1 MVHTTSILK
10 KYEAHAEINIK
21 IYSVP
26 FDLSCKIAESVC
38 AAIEPEVK
46 LLNSSES
53 EKIEINSL
61 GTIVDIVI
69 HAKDIVSLRAV
80 VGSYL
85 RLVQTAYGCLCA

>member
-1 MVHTTSILK
+1 M
-10 KYEAHAEINIK
+10 
-21 IYSVP
+21 
-26 FDLSCKIAESVC
+26 C

-46 LLNSSES
+46 LLNSC
-53 EKIEINSL
+53 EKIEIKSL

-80 VGSYL
+80 VGSYM

>member
-1 MVHTTSILK
+1 MHTTSISK
-10 KYEAHAEINIK
+10 KYEAHAEIKIK
-21 IYSVP
+21 IHSVP

-38 AAIEPEVK
+38 VAMKPEVK
-46 LLNSSES
+46 LLNCC
-53 EKIEINSL
+53 EKIEIKSL

-80 VGSYL
+80 VSSYM

>member
-1 MVHTTSILK
+1 VVHTTSISK
-10 KYEAHAEINIK
+10 KYEAHAEIKIK
-21 IYSVP
+21 IHSVP

-46 LLNSSES
+46 LLNSSE
-53 EKIEINSL
+53 KIEIKSL
-61 GTIVDIVI
+61 GTIVNIVI

-80 VGSYL
+80 FGSYM

>member
-1 MVHTTSILK
+1 VVHTTSISK
-10 KYEAHAEINIK
+10 KYEAHAEIKIK
-21 IYSVP
+21 IHSVP
-26 FDLSCKIAESVC
+26 LDLSCKIAESVC

-46 LLNSSES
+46 LLNSSE
-53 EKIEINSL
+53 KIEIKSL

>member
-1 MVHTTSILK
+1 MVHTISISK
-10 KYEAHAEINIK
+10 KYEAHAEIKIK

-26 FDLSCKIAESVC
+26 FDLSCKIAESMC

-46 LLNSSES
+46 LLNSSE
-53 EKIEINSL
+53 KIEIKSL

-80 VGSYL
+80 VGSYM

>member
-1 MVHTTSILK
+1 MHTTSILK
-10 KYEAHAEINIK
+10 KYEAHAEIKIK
-21 IYSVP
+21 IHSVP

-46 LLNSSES
+46 LLNSSE
-53 EKIEINSL
+53 KIEIKSL